1 MKSLRT
7 YHKQNRQKLEFNIIY
22 MFANYEYGFIAWI
35 KNSGACVAFFF
46 QNSISSLKTR
56 VDPDE
61 LDSNEA
67 S

>member
-22 MFANYEYGFIAWI
+22 MFANCGYGLIMWN
-35 KNSGACVAFFF
+35 KNCFFF
-46 QNSISSLKTR
+46 LFFSKFYVLFLKTR
-56 VDPDE
+56 VDPE
-61 LDSNEA
+61 QLASNEA